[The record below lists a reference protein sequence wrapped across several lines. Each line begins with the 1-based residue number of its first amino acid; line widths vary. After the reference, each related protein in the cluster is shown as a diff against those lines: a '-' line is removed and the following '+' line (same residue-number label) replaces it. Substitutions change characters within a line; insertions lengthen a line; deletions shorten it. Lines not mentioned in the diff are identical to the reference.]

1 MKLQKKYILWE
12 RIVFFWKIYCFFE
25 CKFKAKKVSNYLRNA
40 KKFIVSEKNVMKFY
54 REIRKVIYQYYIIEY
69 NKEILGVENQMIY
82 SCDESLFSQDLVL
95 EQLWVLGLLTM

>member
-1 MKLQKKYILWE
+1 
-12 RIVFFWKIYCFFE
+12 
-25 CKFKAKKVSNYLRNA
+25 
-40 KKFIVSEKNVMKFY
+40 MKFY